1 MTPAALA
8 DLVRSFAD
16 DVLTRR
22 GLDPAVLPA
31 TITVQ
36 RPRDPRHGDFAT
48 NVALRTART
57 AGVQPQELAG
67 WLAEALAASP
77 AVRSAEVA
85 GPGFVNLRLTACVRV
100 DIVRQVLAAGESFGV
115 GVGLARHHVQNHG
128 AQDHG
133 PADDV
138 QYAHARLASLARNA
152 ADLGITSEGA
162 QLELLADEREAELI
176 CTLGEFPQVAEPG
189 EPRRLVRYLER
200 VAGSHHNFSDVCRM
214 LPVGDEEPGPL
225 HAARLALCQ
234 ATRQVLANGLSLL
247 GMSAPERI

>member
-57 AGVQPQELAG
+57 AGLQPQALAG
-67 WLAEALAASP
+67 WLAEALAASS

-85 GPGFVNLRLTACVRV
+85 GPGFVNLRLAAGVRA
-100 DIVRQVLAAGESFGV
+100 DIVRQVLAAGERFGT
-115 GVGLARHHVQNHG
+115 GVRLVQHHPQNHG
-128 AQDHG
+128 
-133 PADDV
+133 PAYDV

-162 QLELLADEREAELI
+162 QLELLADERETELI
-176 CTLGEFPQVAEPG
+176 WTLSEFPHFAEQG
-189 EPRRLVRYLER
+189 EPRRLVGYLER

-214 LPVGDEEPGPL
+214 LPMGDEEPGPL